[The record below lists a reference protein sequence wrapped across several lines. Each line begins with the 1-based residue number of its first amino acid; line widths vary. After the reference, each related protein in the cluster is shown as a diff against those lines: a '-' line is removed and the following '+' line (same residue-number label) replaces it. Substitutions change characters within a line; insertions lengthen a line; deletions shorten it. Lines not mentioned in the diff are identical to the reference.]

1 MQIDMQMAAKNF
13 RSLSKQEQEI
23 LREAADSPLLGI
35 LSKVFGQEFVES
47 INSFSLRKPQRFQL
61 AVRLRH
67 PLDADRNMCINST
80 TRPFF

>member
-13 RSLSKQEQEI
+13 RSLSQQEQEI

-47 INSFSLRKPQRFQL
+47 INSFSLRKPQ
-61 AVRLRH
+61 
-67 PLDADRNMCINST
+67 
-80 TRPFF
+80 